1 MTFLITARLVAIVF
15 AVLFAILCF
24 VPAAYAPTYGVAA
37 DEAVQFI
44 TRRASP
50 MFIGPAIILWVAAS
64 APRSLLRDAVA
75 VGVALTCVG
84 IAATGVLAWAQGIA
98 SPAILIAAVL
108 ECVMA
113 AALLLTRKN

>member
-1 MTFLITARLVAIVF
+1 MTFRIIARLVAIVF

-24 VPAAYAPTYGVAA
+24 VPTAYAPTYGVVA
-37 DEAVQFI
+37 DDAVQFI

-64 APRSLLRDAVA
+64 ALHGPLRDAVA
-75 VGVALTCVG
+75 VGVALTCIG
-84 IAATGVLAWAQGIA
+84 IAATGVFAWAQGIA
-98 SPAILIAAVL
+98 SPVILIAAAL